1 MNPVIH
7 EPVRLRAMLALAK
20 YKELSFKELLE
31 LVSTTVGNL
40 SRHLS
45 KLEEAGYVEIKKFF
59 EGKKPKTVIKI
70 TEVGRRALEE
80 YIEEL
85 ESILKGYQ
93 EKSEE

>member
-45 KLEEAGYVEIKKFF
+45 KLEEAGCVEIKKFF